1 MAVQQQDGWSR
12 AAVAH
17 AQDGLAHVDPLQRE
31 ALEHVHPSP
40 SSTVHAIMNST
51 LMVQDKRNRRR
62 TAGPEP
68 ADPRVELLGL
78 LAEPLRLRVVDRLGQ
93 AGPATVSQLAGELQ
107 VPLPQLSNHLRRLR
121 EHGLVTAERRGRQA
135 VYRLADPGLELLLPL
150 LDRITGRLPSP
161 PGPGR
166 ARPARSRTC
175 YRHLA
180 GPLGVALYRALVARR
195 ALEER
200 PDGTLALGATAA
212 PALASLG
219 VDPGALTPGRRPL
232 AFQCL
237 DATERAPH
245 LAGALGD
252 AVAAALLGGGWVER
266 TPGGREVRLTTRGA
280 AALDRELGLALAPGP
295 VGA

>member
-1 MAVQQQDGWSR
+1 
-12 AAVAH
+12 
-17 AQDGLAHVDPLQRE
+17 
-31 ALEHVHPSP
+31 
-40 SSTVHAIMNST
+40 
-51 LMVQDKRNRRR
+51 MVQDRRNRRPA
-62 TAGPEP
+62 AGLERP
-68 ADPRVELLGL
+68 ADPRAELLGL

-93 AGPATVSQLAGELQ
+93 AGPATVSQLAGELE

-150 LDRITGRLPSP
+150 LDRITGRLSAR

-166 ARPARSRTC
+166 ARPGPSRTC

-195 ALEER
+195 AVDER
-200 PDGTLALGATAA
+200 PDGTLALGEAAA
-212 PALASLG
+212 PALAALG
-219 VDPGALTPGRRPL
+219 VDPGAVETGRRRL

-252 AVAAALLGGGWVER
+252 AVAAALLGRGWVER
-266 TPGGREVRLTTRGA
+266 IPGGREVRLTTRGA
-280 AALDRELGLALAPGP
+280 AALDRAIGLALAPGP
-295 VGA
+295 GGA